1 MDYLIFFMLLLAIEL
16 VYFRIADH
24 YNIIDKP
31 SERGSSKDVT
41 LRGGGI
47 IFYFGAVAACLFTG
61 MPYPFFFMG
70 ITLVSFISFWDDIR
84 SLHPSVRLGIQ
95 TFAMLLMLY
104 DLGLYSW
111 EYWWVCVIAVVVY
124 TGAMNVYNFM
134 DGINGITGGYSIV
147 ALLTLLY
154 VDLRI
159 VSFIERE
166 FIIISALA
174 VFVFCLFNF
183 RTKAKCFAGDVGS
196 VSIGFIVLFCLGKLI
211 VQTQDAS
218 WLVILAIYGID
229 GCLTIIHRI
238 MLGEKLS
245 TPHRNHAYQI
255 MANELK
261 IPHVSVSM
269 IYMAMQL
276 IVNAIY
282 LCYPGYL
289 SLVGLLSILSVA
301 YIVFMR
307 KYFHLHIR

>member
-1 MDYLIFFMLLLAIEL
+1 
-16 VYFRIADH
+16 
-24 YNIIDKP
+24 
-31 SERGSSKDVT
+31 
-41 LRGGGI
+41 
-47 IFYFGAVAACLFTG
+47 
-61 MPYPFFFMG
+61 
-70 ITLVSFISFWDDIR
+70 
-84 SLHPSVRLGIQ
+84 
-95 TFAMLLMLY
+95 
-104 DLGLYSW
+104 
-111 EYWWVCVIAVVVY
+111 
-124 TGAMNVYNFM
+124 MNVYNFM

-218 WLVILAIYGID
+218 WLVILANYGID

-289 SLVGLLSILSVA
+289 SLVALLSILSVA